1 MAVYLE
7 AWLLFGMI
15 MLTLLAMCLAGF
27 FSVICFMKIE
37 DNPEEGRE

>member
-1 MAVYLE
+1 MAAYLE

-15 MLTLLAMCLAGF
+15 LLALLTMCFAGF